1 MGKHM
6 VRVWEGEEPVE
17 ITVVQK
23 SKSVWVASGEY
34 MGKSITVQGRSANS
48 AAALWK
54 DAAHYRSN

>member
-1 MGKHM
+1 MKVR

-23 SKSVWVASGEY
+23 SKSLWVASGQY
-34 MGKSITVQGRSANS
+34 IGKSITVQGRTANN